1 MNKNVIIASDST
13 TDLSPELIERY
24 QVKLLP
30 LYITLGEKQYRD
42 GVDIDPDFI
51 YQHYEK
57 TGELPK
63 TSAPNIV
70 EYTEFFAQFVAEGK
84 AVVFFTISS
93 EMSSSYSNARIA
105 AQEFEDVYV
114 VDTRNLSTGGGLL
127 VTSACEFVKQGKS
140 AEEIAKLCEELTGY
154 VDASFVIDKLEFL
167 HKGGRCSAVAAVGA
181 SVLRIKPCIVV
192 RDGTMSVGRKYRGN
206 FSAVLKKYIS
216 DQIGDASDI
225 DLTRVFVTHA
235 GCDEEL
241 CNLCVEQVKSLAPFA
256 EVLCTRA
263 GCTVSSH
270 CGRNTLGVLFIRKNP
285 VA

>member
-1 MNKNVIIASDST
+1 MSKKVIIASDST

-30 LYITLGEKQYRD
+30 LYITLGDSLYRD
-42 GVDIDPDFI
+42 GVDIDPEFI
-51 YQHYEK
+51 YRHYEEK
-57 TGELPK
+57 GELPK
-63 TSAPNIV
+63 TSAPNIA
-70 EYTEFFAQFVAEGK
+70 EYTEFFAQYAAKGE
-84 AVVFFTISS
+84 AVVFFSISS
-93 EMSSSYSNARIA
+93 EMSSSYNNARIA
-105 AQEFEDVYV
+105 AQEFDDVFV
-114 VDTRNLSTGGGLL
+114 VDTKNLSTGGGLL
-127 VTSACEFVKQGKS
+127 VAYAGDLVKQGKT
-140 AEEIAKLCEELTGY
+140 AEEIAKQCEELTGY

-167 HKGGRCSAVAAVGA
+167 YKGGRCSAVAAVGA
-181 SVLRIKPCIVV
+181 NVLRIKPCIVV
-192 RDGTMSVGRKYRGN
+192 RGGKMSVGRKYRGN
-206 FSAVLKKYIS
+206 FAAVLKKYIS

-225 DLTRVFVTHA
+225 DLERVFVTHA

-241 CNLCVEQVKSLAPFA
+241 CRLCVEQVESLAPFK